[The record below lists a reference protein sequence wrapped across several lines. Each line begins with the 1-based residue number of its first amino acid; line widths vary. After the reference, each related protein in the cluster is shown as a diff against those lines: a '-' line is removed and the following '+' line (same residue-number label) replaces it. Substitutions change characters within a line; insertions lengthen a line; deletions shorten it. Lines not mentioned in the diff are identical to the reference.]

1 MSLVEIFILAV
12 FVPVGLWFLYNMF
25 MVAEQGKRMRDEDE
39 AEAPYKLEPN
49 EDISKY
55 DFSPHIVAISEEF
68 NKDQPATRAK
78 RKYTKRNKAYWKSA
92 KLKAKLK
99 KARSAKKKVK
109 RVIL

>member
-12 FVPVGLWFLYNMF
+12 FVPVGLWFLYNVF
-25 MVAEQGKRMRDEDE
+25 MVAERGKRLRDAE
-39 AEAPYKLEPN
+39 EAPYKIEPN

-55 DFSPHIVAISEEF
+55 AFSPHIVAVSEEF
-68 NKDQPATRAK
+68 NKNQPASRAK

-99 KARSAKKKVK
+99 KARSAKKKA
-109 RVIL
+109 RPIIL

>member
-12 FVPVGLWFLYNMF
+12 VAPVGLWFLYGLF
-25 MVAEQGKRMRDEDE
+25 KTAEEGKRLKDTE
-39 AEAPYKLEPN
+39 EAPYKLEPN

-55 DFSPHIVAISEEF
+55 DFSPHVVAISEEF
-68 NKDQPATRAK
+68 NKDQPAPRAK

-99 KARSAKKKVK
+99 KARSAKKKA
-109 RVIL
+109 RPIIL